1 MCFQYLIW
9 SHIDVLLMLL
19 MRPACSSL
27 NYDSRQGCGKLLA
40 GIVAAAV
47 GTVPQGPFHGA

>member
-1 MCFQYLIW
+1 MT
-9 SHIDVLLMLL
+9 V
-19 MRPACSSL
+19 
-27 NYDSRQGCGKLLA
+27 GKAVESLLA